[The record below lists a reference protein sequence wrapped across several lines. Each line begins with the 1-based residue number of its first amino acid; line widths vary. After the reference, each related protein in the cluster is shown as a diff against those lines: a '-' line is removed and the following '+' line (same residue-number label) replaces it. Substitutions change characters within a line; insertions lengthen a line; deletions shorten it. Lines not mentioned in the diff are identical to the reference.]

1 MVPGDDAGVAQ
12 LTVHAEGT
20 HLALQGVP
28 QLLTR
33 LQVPD
38 EVGAGVVVLKPG
50 AGQGSTEGNR
60 ANARKWVSVTKGEPE
75 IDSLIKE
82 GFKNRKTFGKSTCS
96 RRAPSWIRS

>member
-50 AGQGSTEGNR
+50 AGQGR
-60 ANARKWVSVTKGEPE
+60 AVQ
-75 IDSLIKE
+75 
-82 GFKNRKTFGKSTCS
+82 
-96 RRAPSWIRS
+96 RATGQTPGSG